1 MLRRKTVL
9 YLIIVI
15 RLIYC
20 FLLDNLLDNMSQV
33 LRWNLFEDL
42 MAVKMHVLVLII
54 MLLHHI

>member
-33 LRWNLFEDL
+33 LWWNLFEDL